1 MLASLACCRYRY
13 GARGMACGVQ
23 LGKLMLAL
31 LAGMVH
37 GAPQGLLTVTD
48 LTGRGPAAGPWS
60 LSNSNGS
67 VALSGVA
74 LPSYVLEVLQARKV
88 IPDPLVR

>member
-1 MLASLACCRYRY
+1 MLGSLACCRVRN
-13 GARGMACGVQ
+13 GARGVACGLQ
-23 LGKLMLAL
+23 LGRLMLAL

-37 GAPQGLLTVTD
+37 GAPQGLLSVTD

-60 LSNSNGS
+60 LSNGNGS
-67 VALSGVA
+67 VAVSGVA
-74 LPSYVLEVLQARKV
+74 LPSYVLETLQARNV